1 MATSVFEKHSIPK
14 TYITFA
20 LPVIFN
26 LVITIIYN
34 MADTFFISAT
44 KNIDLIAGVSLGAPV
59 FTVLMAF
66 GNIPGQGGSSLIS
79 RLIGRNQPEDAR
91 SVSSFCFYGS
101 IIMGTM
107 ISAVMILFADPVLSM
122 LGADENT
129 WVYAKEYYMV
139 LAFGAV
145 FIILS
150 FIHSNLIRSEGMA
163 RESMIGSIGGTL
175 INIILDPVL
184 ISVCGMGAAGAAI
197 ATVIGYACSDLFL
210 FVIVRTKSRML
221 SVSVRDMK
229 VSPAYLR
236 QIIGIGVPSALSNIM
251 SSICIILTNQCLLP
265 YGNEK
270 IAAMGIALKVT
281 MIGSL
286 VLTGFCF
293 GGAPVIGYFYGAQKK
308 EKLQQLVRFCFG
320 SVIVIGLVMGGIL
333 TAAAPAFISAFL
345 DQAALIETG
354 ADMLRMQACGLSL
367 AGVTLM
373 STIFTQSFGKVAGAF
388 ILSLSRQGFVFIV
401 CIMVLSFLFGYQG
414 TIASQLCADVISALA
429 AVVVVRVNI
438 ISEIRHMEQ

>member
-1 MATSVFEKHSIPK
+1 METSVFEKHSIPK

-79 RLIGRNQPEDAR
+79 RLIGRNQPDDAR

-101 IIMGTM
+101 IIMGIVIT
-107 ISAVMILFADPVLSM
+107 AVMILFADPLLSI

-139 LAFGAV
+139 LAYGAV

-163 RESMIGSIGGTL
+163 KESMIGSIGGTV
-175 INIILDPVL
+175 INIILDPIL
-184 ISVCGMGAAGAAI
+184 ISGFGMGAAGAAI

-210 FVIVRTKSRML
+210 FVIVKTKSRML
-221 SVSVRDMK
+221 SVSLRDMHI
-229 VSPAYLR
+229 SPAHLR
-236 QIIGIGVPSALSNIM
+236 QVIGIGVPSALSNIM
-251 SSICIILTNQCLLP
+251 SSICIILTNQYLLP

-281 MIGSL
+281 MIGNL
-286 VLTGFCF
+286 ILTGFCF
-293 GGAPVIGYFYGAQKK
+293 GGSPVIGYFYGARNR
-308 EKLQQLVRFCFG
+308 EKLQKLVRFCFG
-320 SVIVIGLVMGGIL
+320 SVIVIGLIMGGIL
-333 TAAAPAFISAFL
+333 TVAAPGFISLFL
-345 DQAALIETG
+345 DDPALIETG
-354 ADMLRMQACGLSL
+354 ADMLRLQACGLAL
-367 AGVTLM
+367 AGITLM
-373 STIFTQSFGKVAGAF
+373 STIYTQSFGKVAGSF
-388 ILSLSRQGFVFIV
+388 ILSLSRQGFVFIA
-401 CIMVLSFLFGYQG
+401 CIMVLSALFGYHG
-414 TIASQLCADVISALA
+414 TIAAQLCSDVISALA
-429 AVVVVRVNI
+429 AVVVMYRNI
-438 ISEIRHMEQ
+438 ISEIRQMEQ